1 MSIDN
6 FLIATIPGD
15 GIGKDIVKSAI
26 SIVDVSSEIIGGFKC
41 NWELI
46 NAGAEYFSLNGM
58 DVEPDG
64 EDKIS
69 DADSIFLGAIGL
81 PTIRHKDGTEICPH
95 LRFREMFGLYAG
107 VRPVK
112 AYPNITNS
120 LSNKLSSKIDLVIL
134 RESTEGLFY
143 TAAVHNRCP
152 VDNNDEVQDVMRITR
167 KTTEKLHDFAFKLAR
182 QRKGKGKLGK
192 VTCVDKA
199 NVFRSQALFRKIF
212 DERKDNF
219 TDIEAEHCY
228 VDAMALNLI
237 RNPWEYDVMVME
249 NMFGDILSDLGGGLV
264 GGMGMASCAEIGD
277 NHGLFQ
283 PAHGSAPD
291 IMGQDKAN
299 PLATIL
305 SSTLML
311 DYLSDKKGCE
321 NASKGS
327 KLIETAIET
336 GFERNEL
343 RPIEFGGD
351 MGTKAVTET
360 LIKLLKDRNVQNEV
374 LT

>member
-1 MSIDN
+1 MSDST
-6 FLIATIPGD
+6 FLVATMPGD
-15 GIGKDIVKSAI
+15 GIGKDIIKSAT
-26 SIVDVSSEIIGGFKC
+26 SIVDLSSEIVGGYKC
-41 NWELI
+41 NWQMI
-46 NAGAEYFSLNGM
+46 KAGAEYFALNGI
-58 DVEPDG
+58 DVEPGG
-64 EDKIS
+64 EDKA
-69 DADSIFLGAIGL
+69 DKADSIFLGAIGL

-95 LRFREMFGLYAG
+95 LRFREIFGLYAG

-112 AYPNITNS
+112 AYPNITNR
-120 LSNKLSSKIDLVIL
+120 LSNNLASKIDLVIL

-143 TAAVHNRCP
+143 SAAVHNRCP
-152 VDNNDEVQDVMRITR
+152 VDNDNEVQDIMRITR

-182 QRKGKGKLGK
+182 QRKSKGKIGK

-199 NVFRSQALFRKIF
+199 NVFRSQAFFRKIF
-212 DERKDNF
+212 DERRVNF
-219 TDIEAEHCY
+219 DDINSDHCY

-237 RNPWEYDVMVME
+237 RNPWEYDILVME

-305 SSTLML
+305 SAALML
-311 DYLSDKKGCE
+311 DYLSDKNKCPSAAKG
-321 NASKGS
+321 A
-327 KLIETAIET
+327 KLIETAIEV
-336 GFERNEL
+336 GFEQNKI
-343 RPIEFGGD
+343 RPMEFGGD
-351 MGTKAVTET
+351 MGTEAVSNE
-360 LIKLLKDRNVQNEV
+360 LMLLLKDKLVQNKV
-374 LT
+374 L

>member
-1 MSIDN
+1 MHN
-6 FLIATIPGD
+6 FTIATVPGD
-15 GIGKDIVKSAI
+15 GIGKDIIKSAI
-26 SIVDVSSEIIGGFKC
+26 SLVNLSSEIVTGFKC
-41 NWELI
+41 EWEMI
-46 NAGAEYFSLNGM
+46 KAGAEYYSKNGA
-58 DVEPDG
+58 DVEPGG
-64 EDKIS
+64 EDKI
-69 DADSIFLGAIGL
+69 DKADSIFLGAIGL
-81 PTIRHKDGTEICPH
+81 PSIRYQDGTEICPH
-95 LRFREMFGLYAG
+95 LRFREIFGLYAG

-112 AYPNITNS
+112 AYPNITNR
-120 LSNKLSSKIDLVIL
+120 LSNQLSSKIDLVIL

-152 VDNNDEVQDVMRITR
+152 VDNDNEVQDIMRITR
-167 KTTEKLHDFAFKLAR
+167 NTTEKLHDFAFKLAR
-182 QRKGKGKLGK
+182 QRKKKGKLGK

-199 NVFRSQALFRKIF
+199 NVFRSQAFFRKIF
-212 DERKDNF
+212 DERKINF
-219 TDIEAEHCY
+219 EDIQSEHCY

-291 IMGQDKAN
+291 IAGQDKAN

-311 DYLSDKKGCE
+311 DYLSEKKNCI
-321 NASKGS
+321 NAAKSS
-327 KLIETAIET
+327 ILIETAIET
-336 GFERNEL
+336 GFKRNEL

-351 MGTKAVTET
+351 MGTQAVTEV
-360 LIKLLKDRNVQNEV
+360 LIKLLKDKDVQNEA
-374 LT
+374 LN

>member
-1 MSIDN
+1 MSDST
-6 FLIATIPGD
+6 FLVATMPGD
-15 GIGKDIVKSAI
+15 GIGKDIIKSAT
-26 SIVDVSSEIIGGFKC
+26 SIVDLSSEIVGGYKC
-41 NWELI
+41 NWQMI
-46 NAGAEYFSLNGM
+46 KAGAEYFALNGI
-58 DVEPDG
+58 DVEPGG
-64 EDKIS
+64 EDKA
-69 DADSIFLGAIGL
+69 DKADSIFLGAIGL

-95 LRFREMFGLYAG
+95 LRFREIFGLYAG

-112 AYPNITNS
+112 AYPNITNR
-120 LSNKLSSKIDLVIL
+120 LSNNLASKIDLVIL

-143 TAAVHNRCP
+143 SAAVHNRCP
-152 VDNNDEVQDVMRITR
+152 VDNDNEVQDIMRITR

-182 QRKGKGKLGK
+182 QRKSKGKIGK

-199 NVFRSQALFRKIF
+199 NVFRSQAFFRKIF
-212 DERKDNF
+212 DERKVNF
-219 TDIEAEHCY
+219 DDINSNHCY

-237 RNPWEYDVMVME
+237 RNPWEYDILVME

-305 SSTLML
+305 SAALML
-311 DYLSDKKGCE
+311 DYLSEKNKCPSAAKG
-321 NASKGS
+321 A
-327 KLIETAIET
+327 KLIETAIEV
-336 GFERNEL
+336 GFEQNKI
-343 RPIEFGGD
+343 RPMEFGGD
-351 MGTKAVTET
+351 MGTEAVSNE
-360 LIKLLKDRNVQNEV
+360 LILLLKDKLVQNKV
-374 LT
+374 L

>member
-1 MSIDN
+1 MN
-6 FLIATIPGD
+6 HFQIATVPGD
-15 GIGKDIVKSAI
+15 GIGEDIIKSAT
-26 SIVDVSSEIIGGFKC
+26 SIIDLSSEIIGGFKC
-41 NWELI
+41 NWEMI
-46 NAGAEYFSLNGM
+46 NAGAEYFAREGC
-58 DVEPDG
+58 DVEPGG

-69 DADSIFLGAIGL
+69 SADSIFLGAIGL
-81 PTIRHKDGTEICPH
+81 PTVRHKDGTEVCPH

-112 AYPNITNS
+112 AYPNIANR
-120 LSNKLSSKIDLVIL
+120 LSNELASKIDLVIL

-152 VDNNDEVQDVMRITR
+152 VDNNEEVQDIMRITR
-167 KTTEKLHDFAFKLAR
+167 KTTEKLHDFAFK
-182 QRKGKGKLGK
+182 
-192 VTCVDKA
+192 
-199 NVFRSQALFRKIF
+199 FRKIF
-212 DERKDNF
+212 DERKHSF
-219 TDIEAEHCY
+219 TDIKSEHCY

-311 DYLSDKKGCE
+311 DYLSDKQNCKS
-321 NASKGS
+321 ASDGS
-327 KLIETAIET
+327 KLIETAIEE
-336 GFERNEL
+336 GFDRNEL
-343 RPIEFGGD
+343 RPMEFGGD
-351 MGTKAVTET
+351 MGTKAVTDK
-360 LIKLLKDRNVQNEV
+360 LITLLKDKDIQNKA